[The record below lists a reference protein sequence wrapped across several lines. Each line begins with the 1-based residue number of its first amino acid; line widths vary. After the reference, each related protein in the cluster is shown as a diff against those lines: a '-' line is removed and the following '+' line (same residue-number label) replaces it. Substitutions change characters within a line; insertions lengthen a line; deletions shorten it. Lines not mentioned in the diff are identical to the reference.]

1 MHSLNPFPFP
11 ECFLGVVKIFIEYQ
25 QKEHVYQFLMGLNDS
40 YSTVRSQILTMY
52 PLHLAKH
59 TPYFNKREN
68 NERCMLR
75 RRLNWKFAAMVG
87 KRRRNG
93 MKSHL
98 NPLKINTS
106 SSTIE
111 LGLIQSVSITIDNI
125 KGK

>member
-1 MHSLNPFPFP
+1 MRDACRAAP
-11 ECFLGVVKIFIEYQ
+11 
-25 QKEHVYQFLMGLNDS
+25 
-40 YSTVRSQILTMY
+40 SQL
-52 PLHLAKH
+52 
-59 TPYFNKREN
+59 EV
-68 NERCMLR
+68 
-75 RRLNWKFAAMVG
+75 AAIVG